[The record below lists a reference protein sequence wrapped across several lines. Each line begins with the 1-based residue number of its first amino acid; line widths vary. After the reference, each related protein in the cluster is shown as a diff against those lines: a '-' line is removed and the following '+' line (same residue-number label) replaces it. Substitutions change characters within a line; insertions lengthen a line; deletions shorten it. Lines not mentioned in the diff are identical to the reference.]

1 MGYLASL
8 SESSLLIPVKTDVP
22 DSFNNNVAIK
32 RRIGLFS
39 ASTFVVGAIVGSGIF
54 VSPIG
59 VLRFTGSVGGAL
71 SVWVGTGILS
81 TVGALCYVELGT
93 TFQQSGSDYTYMRLC
108 FGDLFAFLYLWVY
121 MLIIGPA
128 GNAIAAL
135 TFANYVLEPFFPYCI
150 IPQDAIRMI
159 ATLIICK

>member
-1 MGYLASL
+1 MVFVKEL
-8 SESSLLIPVKTDVP
+8 SESSLLIPVKTGLR

-59 VLRFTGSVGGAL
+59 VLHFTGSVGGAL
-71 SVWVGTGILS
+71 SVWIGSGILS
-81 TVGALCYVELGT
+81 TIGALCYVELGT

-108 FGDLFAFLYLWVY
+108 FGDLWAFLYLWVF

-135 TFANYVLEPFFPYCI
+135 TFANYVLEPFFPYCVV
-150 IPQDAIRMI
+150 PQDGIRII
-159 ATLIICK
+159 AALILCK